1 MSRGVG
7 FCSRVVATCSSRATA
22 SRLTPRNPA
31 KSIATRRLC
40 PSDVQTGNPDIT
52 RQGGVMSEWP
62 ELLDIRWPQVEFEGG
77 IIALEPDETKN
88 REGRSVPI
96 LEDDMRE
103 LLLEAKREGRG
114 LA

>member
-1 MSRGVG
+1 
-7 FCSRVVATCSSRATA
+7 
-22 SRLTPRNPA
+22 
-31 KSIATRRLC
+31 
-40 PSDVQTGNPDIT
+40 
-52 RQGGVMSEWP
+52 MSEWP